1 MPIAAI
7 GSVLG
12 GLLGFGGSI
21 APTVLDIYD
30 KKQERAHI
38 EKMKNIEIEA
48 AKLGQQ
54 FVLQGQEV
62 AADTAEL
69 TALLAHDS
77 SLETESK
84 WLQAIRA
91 SVRPVVTYAFFALFL
106 LVKLSALYVAF
117 VVQSVPLPV
126 ALLSIWDGDTAAI
139 FAAVIGF
146 WFGNRSVSK
155 FGYGNAIGS
164 RPSLTG
170 ISYKSSLKPTT
181 K

>member
-21 APTVLDIYD
+21 APAVLDIYD
-30 KKQERAHI
+30 KKQERAHV
-38 EKMKNIEIEA
+38 EKMKGIEIEA

-54 FVLQGQEV
+54 FVLQGQEI
-62 AADTAEL
+62 AAESAET
-69 TALLAHDS
+69 TALLAHDT
-77 SLETESK
+77 SLESGSK
-84 WLQAIRA
+84 WLESIRA
-91 SVRPVVTYAFFALFL
+91 SVRPVITYAFFGLFL
-106 LVKLSALYVAF
+106 LVKLAALYVAF
-117 VVQSVPLPV
+117 VVQSVPLSI
-126 ALLSIWDGDTAAI
+126 ALISIWDGDTAAI

-146 WFGNRSVSK
+146 WFGNRSINK
-155 FGYGNAIGS
+155 FGYAESIVS
-164 RPSLTG
+164 RPGLTG